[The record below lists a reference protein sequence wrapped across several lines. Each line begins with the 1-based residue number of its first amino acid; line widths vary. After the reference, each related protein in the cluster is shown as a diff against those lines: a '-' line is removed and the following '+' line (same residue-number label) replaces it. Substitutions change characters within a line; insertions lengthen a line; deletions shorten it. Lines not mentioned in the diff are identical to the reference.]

1 MIIVLWVFVDGLI
14 GDLVLVVVD
23 GEIMVF
29 NMNDVCLVDLDVLV
43 LEFGYID
50 VYMLQYLGVIWYLMV
65 YDMLVCVKDVFGV

>member
-1 MIIVLWVFVDGLI
+1 MVKYCLRGFNGDFDVMIIVLWVFVDGLI

-50 VYMLQYLGVIWYLMV
+50 VYML
-65 YDMLVCVKDVFGV
+65 